1 MVIGNEHIAQ
11 RQQNMQLY
19 RYSVSED
26 GLDHLIHEAER
37 SPNVYKGHLV
47 RAASDLDPITRD
59 RIQSLL
65 ESLTSTPMRYLRFR
79 MGYHI
84 FQEDTE
90 A

>member
-47 RAASDLDPITRD
+47 RAASDL
-59 RIQSLL
+59 
-65 ESLTSTPMRYLRFR
+65 
-79 MGYHI
+79 
-84 FQEDTE
+84 
-90 A
+90 